1 MESADRTLINGSTVE
16 MPLFGRGCMLH
27 FWSILATFCEILSV
41 LDTKEISRV
50 SIVSLVGKLVLRM
63 VGKWYLP
70 FARMEWSLSC
80 PGIVAYQSTYLRE

>member
-1 MESADRTLINGSTVE
+1 
-16 MPLFGRGCMLH
+16 MLH
-27 FWSILATFCEILSV
+27 ICSMSATFCEILSV

-50 SIVSLVGKLVLRM
+50 SIISLAGKLVLRM
-63 VGKWYLP
+63 VGKWSLP